1 MTITQLQEQNAG
13 LREENAAL
21 RQQLEASRLEALLLR
36 QKLDALARRY
46 FGKKSEQLNAAQLE
60 LLMVG
65 LEESEVE
72 VPTTTTARTLP
83 PRPERNGTQRVR
95 TPQDLE
101 VQQRVIQPKEVQ
113 AQPEQWK
120 QIGQEVSRQLD
131 YQPGKFFWLETVR
144 PKYVPVGQ
152 RDVAP
157 VVAPAPERAS
167 GLAAPG
173 LLAWLLVCKFADAL
187 PFYRQESIFRERH
200 GVGIARQQMVQWM
213 KQGTFLLEGIY
224 RCLQAQ
230 LQASRYVQLDETP
243 IDYLDP
249 GKGRCSQGYLWTGHV
264 PGQCV
269 VFQWHASRAAKCLDT
284 FLGPQ
289 FRGKIQ
295 CDGYSAYPTFA
306 RDKEGIQLFG
316 CWAHARRGLFE
327 AQEQDPR
334 MAGWLL
340 HQLSLLYGWEA
351 RVRDQGAGPKARQA
365 IRASH
370 HRMVLERLHR
380 VLLGLRSRYLPQSK
394 MGAAITYLVNQWAT
408 LSRIID
414 HGEVEWTNNLVE
426 NIIRPTAIG
435 KKNFL
440 FFGAEEAG
448 QRSAIV
454 YTLIAN
460 CRLHKVEPYEYLK
473 DVLTRLPSA
482 TNHQLAELTPKNWQA
497 ARQTT
502 APPRA

>member
-1 MTITQLQEQNAG
+1 MTITQLQEQNAE
-13 LREENAAL
+13 LREQNAAL
-21 RQQLEASRLEALLLR
+21 RQQLEDSRREALLLR
-36 QKLDALARRY
+36 QKIDALARRY
-46 FGKKSEQLNAAQLE
+46 FGKKSEQLSSAQLE

-65 LEESEVE
+65 LEENEAE
-72 VPTTTTARTLP
+72 LLTPTPRPRA

-95 TPQDLE
+95 TPDNLE
-101 VQQRVIQPKEVQ
+101 VVQQVIQPREVQ
-113 AQPEQWK
+113 SEPGQWK
-120 QIGQEVSRQLD
+120 EITQEVSRQLD

-144 PKYVPVGQ
+144 PKYVRVGQ
-152 RDVAP
+152 PELAP

-173 LLAWLLVCKFADAL
+173 LLAWLLICKFADAL
-187 PFYRQESIFRERH
+187 PFYRQEAIFRERH
-200 GVGIARQQMVQWM
+200 RVFITRQQMVQWM
-213 KQGTFLLEGIY
+213 KQGTGLLEGIY
-224 RCLQAQ
+224 RCIQAQ
-230 LQASRYVQLDETP
+230 LQASQYVQLDETP

-269 VFQWHASRAAKCLDT
+269 VFQWHASRAAKCLDSL
-284 FLGPQ
+284 LGTE

-295 CDGYSAYPTFA
+295 CDGYSAYPAFA
-306 RDKEGIQLFG
+306 RDKQGIELFG

-334 MAGWLL
+334 IAGWLL
-340 HQLSLLYGWEA
+340 QQMSLLYGWEA
-351 RVRDQGAGPKARQA
+351 QLRDQSAGPKSRQA
-365 IRASH
+365 LRASH
-370 HRMVLERLHR
+370 HRMVVERLHR
-380 VLLGLRSRYLPQSK
+380 ALLRLRCRYLPQSK
-394 MGAAITYLVNQWAT
+394 MGEAFTYLLNQWPA
-408 LSRIID
+408 LSRIVD

-426 NIIRPTAIG
+426 NVIRPTAIG

-448 QRSAIV
+448 QRNAII

-460 CRLHKVEPYEYLK
+460 CRLHQVEPYEYLK

-482 TNHQLAELTPKNWQA
+482 TNQQLAELTPKNWKA
-497 ARQTT
+497 ARQKTV
-502 APPRA
+502 APAL

>member
-1 MTITQLQEQNAG
+1 MTITELQEQNAG

-21 RQQLEASRLEALLLR
+21 RQQLEEARREALLLR
-36 QKLDALARRY
+36 QKLDALARRC
-46 FGKKSEQLNAAQLE
+46 FGKKSEQLNSAQME

-72 VPTTTTARTLP
+72 VPATTPRVRT
-83 PRPERNGTQRVR
+83 PRRERNGTQRVR
-95 TPQDLE
+95 TPDNLE
-101 VQQRVIQPKEVQ
+101 VVRQVIQPQEVQ
-113 AQPEQWK
+113 AEPGPWK
-120 QIGQEVSRQLD
+120 EISQEVSRQLD

-144 PKYVPVGQ
+144 PKYVRVHQ
-152 RDVAP
+152 RDLAP

-187 PFYRQESIFRERH
+187 PFYRQEAIFRERH
-200 GVGIARQQMVQWM
+200 RVFITRQQMVQWM
-213 KQGTFLLEGIY
+213 KQGTWLLEGIY

-269 VFQWHASRAAKCLDT
+269 VFQWHASRASKCLDSL
-284 FLGPQ
+284 LGPE

-295 CDGYSAYPTFA
+295 CDGYSAYPAFA
-306 RDKEGIQLFG
+306 RDKEGIELFG
-316 CWAHARRGLFE
+316 CWAHARRGVFE

-334 MAGWLL
+334 IAGWLL
-340 HQLSLLYGWEA
+340 HQMSLLYGWEA
-351 RVRDQGAGPKARQA
+351 QLREQGAGPSARQA
-365 IRASH
+365 LRASH
-370 HRMVLERLHR
+370 HRMVVERLHR
-380 VLLGLRSRYLPQSK
+380 ALLRLRGRYLPQSK
-394 MGAAITYLVNQWAT
+394 MGQAITYAINHWAT
-408 LSRIID
+408 LSRILD

-435 KKNFL
+435 KKNYL

-448 QRSAIV
+448 QRNAIV

-460 CRLHKVEPYEYLK
+460 CRLHQVEPYEYLK
-473 DVLTRLPSA
+473 DILTRLPSA
-482 TNHQLAELTPKNWQA
+482 TNQQLAELTPKNWKA
-497 ARQTT
+497 ARQK
-502 APPRA
+502 AAASAA

>member
-1 MTITQLQEQNAG
+1 MTITQLEEQNAG

-21 RQQLEASRLEALLLR
+21 RQQLEESRRQGLLLR

-72 VPTTTTARTLP
+72 APTTPTPRTQTA
-83 PRPERNGTQRVR
+83 RPERNGTQRVR
-95 TPQDLE
+95 TPENLE
-101 VQQRVIQPKEVQ
+101 VQQRVIQPQEVQ

-120 QIGQEVSRQLD
+120 EIGREVSRQLD

-144 PKYVPVGQ
+144 PKYVPVNQ
-152 RDVAP
+152 REVAP

-187 PFYRQESIFRERH
+187 PFYRQETIFRERH
-200 GVGIARQQMVQWM
+200 RVFITRQQMVQWM

-224 RCLQAQ
+224 RCILAQ

-243 IDYLDP
+243 VDYLDP

-264 PGQCV
+264 PGKYV

-284 FLGPQ
+284 FLGPE
-289 FRGKIQ
+289 FWGKIQ
-295 CDGYSAYPTFA
+295 CDGYSGYPAFA

-334 MAGWLL
+334 IAGWLL
-340 HQLSLLYGWEA
+340 HQMSLLYGWEA
-351 RVRDQGAGPKARQA
+351 QLRDQGAGPQARQA
-365 IRASH
+365 LRASQ
-370 HRMVLERLHR
+370 HRMVVERLHR
-380 VLLGLRSRYLPQSK
+380 ALLGLRSRYLPQSK
-394 MGAAITYLVNQWAT
+394 MGQAITYLINQWAP
-408 LSRIID
+408 LSRILH

-426 NIIRPTAIG
+426 NVIRPTAIG

-448 QRSAIV
+448 QRSAII

-460 CRLHKVEPYEYLK
+460 CRLHQVEPYQYLK

-482 TNHQLAELTPKNWQA
+482 TNQQLAELTPINWKA
-497 ARQTT
+497 ASPETV
-502 APPRA
+502 PPSA